1 LGKLTHLEVLD
12 LSFNRFNSTLLTSL
26 GSLSS
31 LKVLRLRGNSMD
43 GINELAG
50 LCNLKQLQVL
60 DLWNNHFTGELPQC
74 LSNLTS
80 LQVLDLS
87 DNHFTGDITFSPLKS
102 LVSIT
107 ELRLTYNSFLIP
119 FSLTPFF
126 NLSNLK
132 LLYADHNQLIYNDEH
147 DLHFPTFQL
156 QTLYLSAPDGHGGS
170 KLPSFLNH
178 QSDLQ
183 ALHITNVHIED
194 DGFPTWL
201 LDNNTNLRELNL
213 VNDSLS
219 GSVQLNP
226 HWNLTQLDISD
237 NYLEG
242 HIPLNISS
250 CLPSLS
256 SLVMSNNAFNGSLPD
271 FVSSKLV
278 DLDLSNNKLSGAL
291 PQTLARG
298 CPSLRTLAL
307 SVNGLEGRILEFGLS
322 RLMTLRLDRNKFV
335 GGIPFGL
342 STSTGL
348 NFLDVSSNEL
358 SGTIPLWLSN
368 MSSLGVLDLSSNNFV
383 GELPVGFPSP
393 RMTQVYLSK
402 NGFVGPITIDD
413 SALYQLLILDI
424 SHNNLTGSV
433 PRQIDKMSRLRYIL
447 LNDNNFFGEIPFG
460 MCTLQHLRLIDFSN
474 NFFSGQIPPCI
485 KIRAHWTRQ
494 EGDDEIGFLDAATP
508 AIEPMEITTK
518 AFPYSYQGRNL
529 LLMSGINLAN
539 NNFSGEIPEEFGDL
553 TTIRLM
559 NLSHNELT
567 GPIPSAFSSLDQ
579 MESLDIS
586 YNNLTGSIPPQ
597 LVDLHSLAVF
607 SVAYNNLSGKTPE
620 RIAQFATFD
629 QDCYDGNPFLCG
641 WPLPTKCST
650 PREMPSPALMPFAE
664 EDSDGEAGIIDME
677 VFAASFT
684 VSFGMVLLAIAA
696 VLYINENW
704 RRVWF
709 YYVEVVM
716 TGCYYFMVDHLP
728 VPAKFRVLDS
738 SSSGVLSW

>member
-1 LGKLTHLEVLD
+1 GLGKLTHLEVLD

-80 LQVLDLS
+80 LQ
-87 DNHFTGDITFSPLKS
+87 
-102 LVSIT
+102 

-291 PQTLARG
+291 PQT
-298 CPSLRTLAL
+298 
-307 SVNGLEGRILEFGLS
+307 
-322 RLMTLRLDRNKFV
+322 
-335 GGIPFGL
+335 
-342 STSTGL
+342 
-348 NFLDVSSNEL
+348 NEL

-485 KIRAHWTRQ
+485 
-494 EGDDEIGFLDAATP
+494 
-508 AIEPMEITTK
+508 ITTK

>member
-1 LGKLTHLEVLD
+1 MITILGKSNGCVEEEKSALLQLHSSLVPTSQHHLQPSPSDCCSWQGIECNQTTGRVISIDLFHLFLSLNSVDSHSRYLNASLFLPFQELAHLSLSHGDLAGFVDINQDYAGLGKLTHLEVLD

-31 LKVLRLRGNSMD
+31 LKVLSLKRLNRRDIWFKLAPNSSVSAS
-43 GINELAG
+43 LSG

-107 ELRLTYNSFLIP
+107 ELRLTYNSFL
-119 FSLTPFF
+119 
-126 NLSNLK
+126 N
-132 LLYADHNQLIYNDEH
+132 HNQLIYNDEH

-156 QTLYLSAPDGHGGS
+156 QTLYLSAPDGH
-170 KLPSFLNH
+170 
-178 QSDLQ
+178 
-183 ALHITNVHIED
+183 
-194 DGFPTWL
+194 
-201 LDNNTNLRELNL
+201 
-213 VNDSLS
+213 
-219 GSVQLNP
+219 
-226 HWNLTQLDISD
+226 
-237 NYLEG
+237 
-242 HIPLNISS
+242 
-250 CLPSLS
+250 
-256 SLVMSNNAFNGSLPD
+256 
-271 FVSSKLV
+271 
-278 DLDLSNNKLSGAL
+278 
-291 PQTLARG
+291 
-298 CPSLRTLAL
+298 
-307 SVNGLEGRILEFGLS
+307 VNGLEGRILEFGLS